1 MSRRTLRGAIAGIA
15 TATLL
20 LSPTADA
27 EQPRASLP
35 DIEDEVMCPI
45 CGTTL
50 ELSDSPQA
58 NRERELIR
66 RLIAEG
72 RSKEEIKDAL
82 VAEYGPDVL
91 ALPEGD
97 GFDASAW
104 LVPGIGFSLAI
115 AGVAIGFIRVRHRG
129 SQPYDRAAELS
140 QEERKRL
147 EADLSMFDR

>member
-1 MSRRTLRGAIAGIA
+1 MLRIATAGIA
-15 TATLL
+15 AVL
-20 LSPTADA
+20 LSATPAA
-27 EQPRASLP
+27 AREPEASLP

-66 RLIAEG
+66 RLIAQG
-72 RSKEEIKDAL
+72 RDKEQIKDAL
-82 VAEYGPDVL
+82 VAEYGADVL

-104 LVPGIGFSLAI
+104 LVPVIGFSLALL
-115 AGVAIGFIRVRHRG
+115 GIGLGIMRVRRR
-129 SQPYDRAAELS
+129 PRRAADTIADPTE
-140 QEERKRL
+140 EERKRL
-147 EADLSMFDR
+147 EADLSAFDR

>member
-1 MSRRTLRGAIAGIA
+1 MLRITAVGIA
-15 TATLL
+15 AVLL
-20 LSPTADA
+20 FANPAGA
-27 EQPRASLP
+27 REPEASLP

-72 RSKEEIKDAL
+72 RDKEQIKDAL
-82 VAEYGPDVL
+82 VAEYGADVL
-91 ALPEGD
+91 ALPEGE

-104 LVPGIGFSLAI
+104 LVPLIGFSLAVL
-115 AGVAIGFIRVRHRG
+115 GIGLGIMRVRLR
-129 SQPYDRAAELS
+129 SQRTTDTIADPTE
-140 QEERKRL
+140 EERQRL
-147 EADLSMFDR
+147 EADLSRFDR

>member
-1 MSRRTLRGAIAGIA
+1 MMRVGAAGIA
-15 TATLL
+15 AVVLL
-20 LSPTADA
+20 AGSA
-27 EQPRASLP
+27 EAQGQEASLP

-72 RSKEEIKDAL
+72 RDKEQIKQAL

-91 ALPEGD
+91 ALPEGE

-104 LVPGIGFSLAI
+104 LVPLIGFSLAVL
-115 AGVAIGFIRVRHRG
+115 GIGLGIMRVRRRP
-129 SQPYDRAAELS
+129 QRTADPIADPTE
-140 QEERKRL
+140 EERQRL
-147 EADLSMFDR
+147 EADLSAFDR